1 MDMNLAFQ
9 IAMSL
14 VAFFG
19 GWFMKVLFSRIEQLE
34 KTDAA
39 LAKTVNDM
47 RVDLPT
53 HYVSKN
59 DFHQALDN
67 IHAALRRIE
76 DKIDSKADKE

>member
-1 MDMNLAFQ
+1 MDMNLSFQ
-9 IAMSL
+9 IAMGL
-14 VAFFG
+14 VSFFG
-19 GWFMKVLFSRIEQLE
+19 GWFLKVLFQRIEQLE
-34 KTDAA
+34 QTDAE
-39 LAKTVNDM
+39 LAKVISDM